1 MYERTGKLI
10 REKFR
15 EYLLPTIMT
24 SMAVSMASV
33 VDGAIVGNLLGDT
46 ALAAVGLAGPI
57 IFCINLIYMLFGV
70 GGLTCASIARGK
82 REMHQANLIFT
93 LTIGVGM
100 AIMLLFSFV
109 MQFVIPPLSLSLAG
123 GDTSLASM
131 LESYLRPL
139 VFTGPALMFSSGMAL
154 FIRTDGQPKSSAV
167 VVIIANVV
175 NLVFDYVLIRFF
187 NVGIWGAGFS
197 TTLGYICGAAI
208 VLPYLHSKKRSFR
221 FVRPGRESLRTL
233 ANILGTGLPKGLI
246 QVANILRSLVLNSII
261 ISFLGS
267 IGMAVMTVCINV
279 QMISNIFVGGVS
291 DALLPIVGTLF
302 GERDSYGIR
311 QTMKSALAV
320 LAASCAVLVAFL
332 LIAPQLM
339 GMAFGM
345 NSAQGIAAV
354 KPALRLFALYLPF
367 DVAIQLLQNFYTT
380 TGRKRMASAMVVM
393 NGLIFVLPFA
403 FLLAHAAPDFFWL
416 CYACSG
422 AATLLTTAA
431 VCMRIQ
437 KKEQVCSLLL
447 LKECHDDDVRYDV
460 TIKATAQQAAGLSEH
475 ILKWCM
481 EQGLDARIANRVG
494 VAIEEMAVS
503 TAHYAHH
510 DSGKGVIDV
519 ALRLT
524 DETLEIRLR
533 DNGEIFNPVEYTSDE
548 TDGCITDGIQLI
560 RQLADGVDYARQ
572 LGFNTTVITFS
583 LLRQSGIPVRQ
594 KQSKTE

>member
-15 EYLLPTIMT
+15 EYLLPTVMT

-33 VDGAIVGNLLGDT
+33 VDGAIVGNLLGDV
-46 ALAAVGLAGPI
+46 ALATVGLAGPI
-57 IFCINLIYMLFGV
+57 IFCINLIYMLFGI

-93 LTIGVGM
+93 LTIGMGVGV
-100 AIMLLFSFV
+100 MLVFSLA
-109 MQFVIPPLSLSLAG
+109 MQFIMPSLSLSLAG
-123 GDTSLASM
+123 NDALLASM

-154 FIRTDGQPKSSAV
+154 FIRTDGQPKSSAL
-167 VVIIANVV
+167 VVIIANAV

-187 NVGIWGAGFS
+187 HVGIWGAGFS
-197 TTLGYICGAAI
+197 TTLGYVAGAAI
-208 VLPYLHSKKRSFR
+208 VLPYLFSQKRNFR

-233 ANILGTGLPKGLI
+233 GNILGTGLPKALI
-246 QVANILRSLVLNSII
+246 QVANILRSLALNSII

-267 IGMAVMTVCINV
+267 IGMSVMTVCINV

-311 QTMKSALAV
+311 QTMKSALTV
-320 LAASCAVLVAFL
+320 LAASCAAL
-332 LIAPQLM
+332 LALLLLAPQLM

-345 NSAQGIAAV
+345 NSAQGMAAL

-367 DVAIQLLQNFYTT
+367 DAAIQLLQNFYTT
-380 TGRKRMASAMVVM
+380 TGRKRMASAMVIM

-422 AATLLTTAA
+422 AATLLVTAA
-431 VCMRIQ
+431 VCKRIQ
-437 KKEQVCSLLL
+437 KKERLGSVLLL
-447 LKECHDDDVRYDV
+447 RETNDRDIRYDV
-460 TIKATAQQAAGLSEH
+460 TIKATAQQATGLSAH
-475 ILKWCM
+475 LIAWCTK
-481 EQGLDARIANRVG
+481 QGLDARMANRVG
-494 VAIEEMAVS
+494 VAMEEMAVS
-503 TAHYAHH
+503 TAHYAHGGS
-510 DSGKGVIDV
+510 DKGVIDV
-519 ALRLT
+519 AIRLT

-533 DNGEIFNPVEYTSDE
+533 DNGQAFNPVEYIADE
-548 TDGCITDGIQLI
+548 NDGCITDGVRLI
-560 RQLADGVDYARQ
+560 RQLAKSIDYARQ

-583 LLRQSGIPVRQ
+583 RMP
-594 KQSKTE
+594 KKP

>member
-82 REMHQANLIFT
+82 REMNQANLIFT

-208 VLPYLHSKKRSFR
+208 VLPYLHSKKR
-221 FVRPGRESLRTL
+221 RESLRTL
-233 ANILGTGLPKGLI
+233 ANILGTGLPKGVI
-246 QVANILRSLVLNSII
+246 QIANILRSLALNSII

-267 IGMAVMTVCINV
+267 IGMSVMTVCINV

-320 LAASCAVLVAFL
+320 LAASCAVLTAFL

-339 GMAFGM
+339 GMAFGIS
-345 NSAQGIAAV
+345 SAQGIAAV

-367 DVAIQLLQNFYTT
+367 DAAIQLLQNFYTT
-380 TGRKRMASAMVVM
+380 TGRKRMASAMVIM

-422 AATLLTTAA
+422 VATLLATAA
-431 VCMRIQ
+431 ACMRIQ
-437 KKEQVCSLLL
+437 KKEQVHSILL
-447 LKECHDDDVRYDV
+447 LKEHHDDDVRYDV

-481 EQGLDARIANRVG
+481 EQGLDTRIANRVG

-524 DETLEIRLR
+524 NGTLEIRLR
-533 DNGEIFNPVEYTSDE
+533 DNGEIFNPVEYASDE
-548 TDGCITDGIQLI
+548 NDGCITDGIQLI

-583 LLRQSGIPVRQ
+583 LLLRSFPQPPIRL
-594 KQSKTE
+594 